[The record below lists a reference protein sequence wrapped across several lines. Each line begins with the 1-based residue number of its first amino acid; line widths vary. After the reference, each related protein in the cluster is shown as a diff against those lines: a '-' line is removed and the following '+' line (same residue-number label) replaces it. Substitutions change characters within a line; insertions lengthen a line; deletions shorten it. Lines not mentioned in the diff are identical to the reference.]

1 MIDKKCKIIISCLG
15 FILVFIVLLSI
26 IACEPET
33 KIAFDNQRDQDITL
47 FIANVQENGTID
59 KLTEYGTIP
68 ADTVNTLYVTFLG
81 EKGQLLVKAE
91 GDLSK
96 ALIEIKSGEETVIK
110 TESANKFKA
119 KYSIEYL
126 KKMIAGG
133 KLSDNVS
140 IYFNTDYPLKVEYKV
155 TDVLLLSF
163 ILAPRVD
170 ND

>member
-68 ADTVNTLYVTFLG
+68 ADTVKTLYVTFLG
-81 EKGQLLVKAE
+81 EKWVNRIQIRDTLGNVIFTHDYKMA
-91 GDLSK
+91 DLEK
-96 ALIEIKSGEETVIK
+96 IGWKIVIPK
-110 TESANKFKA
+110 
-119 KYSIEYL
+119 
-126 KKMIAGG
+126 
-133 KLSDNVS
+133 
-140 IYFNTDYPLKVEYKV
+140 
-155 TDVLLLSF
+155 
-163 ILAPRVD
+163 
-170 ND
+170 